1 MTMQDRRRARMRSG
15 LGLVGT
21 MLMTAGIAAILFAW
35 WGVAHTGYVWEQ
47 IPYVVSGGILG
58 VGLIAVGGFLYF
70 GSWLTKLVEEQRQTT
85 YALLQLLDERPAERE
100 NDSTLRL

>member
-58 VGLIAVGGFLYF
+58 VGLIAVGGLTHY
-70 GSWLTKLVEEQRQTT
+70 SSRLTKLVEEQRQTT
-85 YALLQLLDERPAERE
+85 YALLQLLDERSAERE
-100 NDSTLRL
+100 IDSTLRL

>member
-1 MTMQDRRRARMRSG
+1 MTIQDRRRSRMRNG

-47 IPYVVSGGILG
+47 MPYVVSGGVLG
-58 VGLIAVGGFLYF
+58 LGLIGVGGFLYF
-70 GSWLTKLVEEQRQTT
+70 GSWLTKLVEEQRQATL
-85 YALLQLLDERPAERE
+85 ALRQLLEDRRRDDMERT
-100 NDSTLRL
+100 SVL

>member
-1 MTMQDRRRARMRSG
+1 MTIQDRRRARMRSG
-15 LGLVGT
+15 LGLAGA

-35 WGVAHTGYVWEQ
+35 WGVAHTGYVFEQ

-58 VGLIAVGGFLYF
+58 VGLIGVGGFLYF

-85 YALLQLLDERPAERE
+85 YALLQLLEERAAERV
-100 NDSTLRL
+100 DHV

>member
-15 LGLVGT
+15 LGFIGT

-58 VGLIAVGGFLYF
+58 VGLIGIGGFLYF
-70 GSWLTKLVEEQRQTT
+70 GSWLVKLLEEQRQTT
-85 YALLQLLDERPAERE
+85 YALLQLLEERDAERV
-100 NDSTLRL
+100 NLG